1 MPQVAAR
8 EKSPTL
14 RMYSSPGDAE
24 PGSRKRSVLDR
35 LEDSKFG
42 KSSPP
47 KVFWSFVEQQQLA
60 LNHSQE
66 NRGQDLKQKKEMAD
80 SMRRWFRCSF
90 IVHFLFLVHNSQFC
104 NFSSWQ
110 VYGPWGDGR
119 EDGSL
124 PAKEKW
130 GNHTCWSVPIYPT
143 TGAVIYVV
151 KECFAICLCVIQC
164 KSAFKRLCLSLLL
177 GAIVLIGMKYEL

>member
-1 MPQVAAR
+1 
-8 EKSPTL
+8 
-14 RMYSSPGDAE
+14 MYSSPGDAE

-90 IVHFLFLVHNSQFC
+90 IVHFFLFLVHNSQFC

-110 VYGPWGDGR
+110 VYGSWGNGR

-130 GNHTCWSVPIYPT
+130 GIHTFGSGPMYPT
-143 TGAVIYVV
+143 TGAIFVVV
-151 KECFAICLCVIQC
+151 KESFCIYLCVITV
-164 KSAFKRLCLSLLL
+164 SVNLHKRLCLCMSTQLLL
-177 GAIVLIGMKYEL
+177 YV